1 MNWPAGPGGGS
12 SGTEFYRTG
21 MGHRFFNA
29 TMPELVKQLRRLGD
43 QIEGLREDL
52 AKARKDP
59 QDLSGEVPDE
69 EEEEEEK

>member
-29 TMPELVKQLRRLGD
+29 TMPELVKQLTRLND
-43 QIEGLREDL
+43 QLERALTVLEQHPTSPDQGI
-52 AKARKDP
+52 P
-59 QDLSGEVPDE
+59 NDE
-69 EEEEEEK
+69 EE